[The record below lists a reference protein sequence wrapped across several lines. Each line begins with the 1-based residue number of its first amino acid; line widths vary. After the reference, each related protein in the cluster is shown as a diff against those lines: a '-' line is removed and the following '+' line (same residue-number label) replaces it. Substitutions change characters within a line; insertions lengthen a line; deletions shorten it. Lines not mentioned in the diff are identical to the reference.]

1 VRSALVN
8 LDLGYE
14 IDVSKP
20 WDAEKGATVEAPVGA
35 P

>member
-1 VRSALVN
+1 VRSAVVN

-14 IDVSKP
+14 IDVPKP
-20 WDAEKGATVEAPVGA
+20 WGAEKGATVEAPVGA

>member
-1 VRSALVN
+1 VRSAVVN

-14 IDVSKP
+14 IDVLMP
-20 WDAEKGATVEAPVGA
+20 WGAEPAATVEAPVGA

>member
-1 VRSALVN
+1 MN

-14 IDVSKP
+14 IDVPKP
-20 WDAEKGATVEAPVGA
+20 WGAEKGAPVEAPVDA

>member
-1 VRSALVN
+1 VRSAVVN

-14 IDVSKP
+14 IDVPKP
-20 WDAEKGATVEAPVGA
+20 WGAEQAATVEAPVGA